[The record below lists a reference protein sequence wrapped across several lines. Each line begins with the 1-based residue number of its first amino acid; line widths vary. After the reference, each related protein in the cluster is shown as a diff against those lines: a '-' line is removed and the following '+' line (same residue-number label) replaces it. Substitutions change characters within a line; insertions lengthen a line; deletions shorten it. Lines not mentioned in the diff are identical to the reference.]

1 MRKFGLVITLL
12 SQLLVGLIQFSIYT
26 ISRMKRIKRIINK
39 YNWHFLMFSY
49 SKDEINQINFYFDCD
64 AKYLHIVKQEM
75 EKHYFKFIPF
85 IFIS

>member
-49 SKDEINQINFYFDCD
+49 SKDEINQINLC
-64 AKYLHIVKQEM
+64 K
-75 EKHYFKFIPF
+75 
-85 IFIS
+85 IFAYSQIGNGKTLF